1 MDRRTFI
8 KDTVITGATLA
19 GAAASVGFFEH
30 VESSSVAVG
39 GSPRGLP
46 LRPPGALVEEDYLQR
61 CTRCMRCVDACPN
74 QALLPLDASF
84 GRHLAGTPALKP
96 RRQACMLCAKIDG
109 DYLKCGEACPTGAI
123 VKIRKD
129 EATVLSEVRIG
140 LARIDHD
147 LCYSYNNWSCGACI
161 RACPFEGKAMTAGL
175 WERPEVHE
183 EFCTGCG
190 LCERACIRYPQAI
203 RIVAGAARP
212 GSNPT
217 SSSMGDSG

>member
-8 KDTVITGATLA
+8 KDSVITGAALA
-19 GAAASVGFFEH
+19 GAAASAGFFERARPTT
-30 VESSSVAVG
+30 EAVAGTV
-39 GSPRGLP
+39 RDVP
-46 LRPPGALVEEDYLQR
+46 LRPPGALVEEAYVQR
-61 CTRCMRCVDACPN
+61 CTRCMRCIDACPN
-74 QALLPLDASF
+74 QALLPLDATF
-84 GRHLAGTPALKP
+84 GKQLEGTPAMKP

-109 DYLKCGEACPTGAI
+109 DFLKCGEACPTGAI

-140 LARIDHD
+140 IARIDHE

-161 RACPFEGKAMTAGL
+161 RACPFEGKAMTAGM

-183 EFCTGCG
+183 EFCIGCG

-203 RIVAGAARP
+203 RVVAGKVSAEIGGRE
-212 GSNPT
+212 
-217 SSSMGDSG
+217 